1 MAIKKKLKIGNI
13 TIDNNNPFIIAEIGH
28 NHQGN
33 TKRAKDLI
41 LAAKKA
47 GASAVKLQKR
57 NNKTL
62 FTKKFYNSP
71 YDNPNSFA
79 KTYGSHR
86 DFLELS
92 KNQFKELVNYSKK
105 IKIELF
111 ATPFDIE
118 SVKFLENMNVKCY
131 KIASA
136 DLRNTVLQKE
146 VAKTKKPIFLSTGG
160 GTLKDV
166 KRAVKNITSINK
178 DLSILHCTA
187 SYPCNI
193 KDMNLNVIST
203 YLKEFPK
210 NLIGIS
216 DHENGIDAAS
226 IAYMLGARVFEKH
239 FTLNRAD
246 KGTDNA
252 YSLEPQGLEKLI
264 RNIKR
269 IPSMLGS
276 KEKKILNSEKEPI
289 RKMSKSI
296 VAKKMILKDK
306 IINNNDI
313 TIKSPGG
320 GLDPYKLNEIIGKK
334 AKKLIYVDDI
344 ILLKDVK

>member
-1 MAIKKKLKIGNI
+1 MAIKKKLRIGNKI
-13 TIDNNNPFIIAEIGH
+13 IDNNNPFIIAEIGH

-41 LAAKKA
+41 LAAKNA
-47 GASAVKLQKR
+47 GASAVKFQKR

-62 FTKKFYNSP
+62 FTKKFYDSP
-71 YDNPNSFA
+71 YENPNSFA
-79 KTYGSHR
+79 KTYGNHR
-86 DFLELS
+86 DYLELS
-92 KNQFKELVNYSKK
+92 KNQFKELINFSKK
-105 IKIELF
+105 IKIDLF

-118 SVKFLENMNVKCY
+118 SVKFLESVNVKCY

-136 DLRNTVLQKE
+136 DLKNTILQRE
-146 VAKTKKPIFLSTGG
+146 IAKTKKPIFLSTGG

-166 KRAVKNITSINK
+166 KRAVKNIMSINK
-178 DLSILHCTA
+178 NLAILHCTA
-187 SYPCNI
+187 SYPCKI
-193 KDMNLNVIST
+193 EDMNLNIITT

-239 FTLNRAD
+239 FTLNRGD

-252 YSLEPQGLEKLI
+252 FSLEPQGLEKLI

-269 IPSMLGS
+269 IPLMMGD
-276 KEKKILNSEKEPI
+276 KQKKILKSEKEPI

-296 VAKKMILKDK
+296 VAKKIILKNQ
-306 IINNNDI
+306 IIKNNDL

-320 GLDPYKLNEIIGKK
+320 GLDPFELNKIIGKK
-334 AKKLIYVDDI
+334 AKKSIYIDDM

>member
-1 MAIKKKLKIGNI
+1 MAIKNKLKIGNI
-13 TIDNNNPFIIAEIGH
+13 IIDNNNPFIIAEIGH

-47 GASAVKLQKR
+47 GASAVKFQKR

-62 FTKKFYNSP
+62 FTKKFYDSS

-79 KTYGSHR
+79 KTYGKHR
-86 DFLELS
+86 EFLELS
-92 KNQFKELVNYSKK
+92 KKQFKELIKFSKK

-111 ATPFDIE
+111 ATPFDVE
-118 SVKFLENMNVKCY
+118 SVKFLESINLKCY

-136 DLRNTVLQKE
+136 DLRNTILQKE

-166 KRAVKNITSINK
+166 ERAVRNIMSINK
-178 DLSILHCTA
+178 NLAILHCTA
-187 SYPCNI
+187 SYPCKI
-193 KDMNLNVIST
+193 DDMNLNIIKT
-203 YLKEFPK
+203 FLKKFPK

-239 FTLNRAD
+239 FTLNRGD
-246 KGTDNA
+246 KGTDNSF
-252 YSLEPQGLEKLI
+252 SLEPQGLEKLV
-264 RNIKR
+264 RNIRR
-269 IPSMLGS
+269 IPKMMGG
-276 KEKKILNSEKEPI
+276 KEKKILISEKEPI

-296 VAKKMILKDK
+296 VAKKN
-306 IINNNDI
+306 IIKNQIIKNDDL

-320 GLDPYKLNEIIGKK
+320 GLNPFEWDKIIGKK
-334 AKKLIYVDDI
+334 AKKLIKIDDL
-344 ILLKDVK
+344 ILLRNLK

>member
-13 TIDNNNPFIIAEIGH
+13 TIDNNNPFVIAEIGH

-41 LAAKKA
+41 LAAKMA
-47 GASAVKLQKR
+47 GASAVKFQKR
-57 NNKTL
+57 NNETL
-62 FTKKFYNSP
+62 FTKKFYDSS

-79 KTYGSHR
+79 KTYGKHR
-86 DFLELS
+86 NFLELS
-92 KNQFKELVNYSKK
+92 KAQFKELINFSNK

-111 ATPFDIE
+111 ATPFDVE
-118 SVKFLENMNVKCY
+118 SVKFLESINVKCY

-136 DLRNTVLQKE
+136 DLRNTILQKE
-146 VAKTKKPIFLSTGG
+146 IAKTKKPIFLSTGG

-166 KRAVKNITSINK
+166 KRAVKNIMSINK
-178 DLSILHCTA
+178 NLSILHCTA
-187 SYPCNI
+187 SYPCKI
-193 KDMNLNVIST
+193 EDMNLNVIKT

-239 FTLNRAD
+239 FTLNRGD

-252 YSLEPQGLEKLI
+252 FSLEPQGLERLI

-269 IPSMLGS
+269 IPNMLGS
-276 KEKKILNSEKEPI
+276 KEKKFLESEKEPI

-296 VAKKMILKDK
+296 VAKKMILKNQ
-306 IINNNDI
+306 IIKNNDL

-320 GLDPYKLNEIIGKK
+320 GLNPFDLSKIIGKK
-334 AKKLIYVDDI
+334 AKKLIHIDDI
-344 ILLKDVK
+344 ILLKDIK

>member
-1 MAIKKKLKIGNI
+1 M
-13 TIDNNNPFIIAEIGH
+13 
-28 NHQGN
+28 
-33 TKRAKDLI
+33 
-41 LAAKKA
+41 
-47 GASAVKLQKR
+47 
-57 NNKTL
+57 
-62 FTKKFYNSP
+62 
-71 YDNPNSFA
+71 
-79 KTYGSHR
+79 
-86 DFLELS
+86 ELS
-92 KNQFKELVNYSKK
+92 KNQFKELINFSKK

-118 SVKFLENMNVKCY
+118 SVKFLESINVKCY

-136 DLRNTVLQKE
+136 DLRNTILQRE
-146 VAKTKKPIFLSTGG
+146 IAKTKKPIFLSTGG

-166 KRAVKNITSINK
+166 KRAVKNIMSINK
-178 DLSILHCTA
+178 NLAILHCTA
-187 SYPCNI
+187 SYPCKI
-193 KDMNLNVIST
+193 EDMNLNIITT
-203 YLKEFPK
+203 YLKKFPK

-239 FTLNRAD
+239 FTLNRGD

-252 YSLEPQGLEKLI
+252 FSLEPQGLEKLI

-269 IPSMLGS
+269 IPLMMGN
-276 KEKKILNSEKEPI
+276 KQKKILNSEKEPI

-296 VAKKMILKDK
+296 VAKKMIIKNQ
-306 IINNNDI
+306 IIKNNDL

-320 GLDPYKLNEIIGKK
+320 GLDPFELNKIIGKK
-334 AKKLIYVDDI
+334 AKKSIYIDDM

>member
-1 MAIKKKLKIGNI
+1 MTIKKKLKIGKRI
-13 TIDNNNPFIIAEIGH
+13 IDNKNPFIIAEIGH
-28 NHQGN
+28 NHQGS
-33 TKRAKDLI
+33 TKKAKELI

-47 GASAVKLQKR
+47 GASAVKFQKR

-62 FTKKFYNSP
+62 FTKKFYDSP
-71 YDNPNSFA
+71 YENPNSFA
-79 KTYGSHR
+79 KTYGKHR

-92 KNQFKELVNYSKK
+92 KNQYKELIKFANK
-105 IKIELF
+105 INIEIF
-111 ATPFDIE
+111 ATPFDLE
-118 SVKFLENMNVKCY
+118 SVSFLESLNVNCY

-136 DLRNTVLQKE
+136 DLNNTILQKE

-166 KRAVKNITSINK
+166 KRAVKNIMSINK
-178 DLSILHCTA
+178 KLSVLHCTA
-187 SYPCNI
+187 SYPCDI

-203 YLKEFPK
+203 YLKEFPS
-210 NLIGIS
+210 NIIGLS
-216 DHENGIDAAS
+216 DHENGIDAAT

-239 FTLNRAD
+239 FTLNRGN

-252 YSLEPQGLEKLI
+252 FSLEPQGLERFI

-269 IPSMLGS
+269 VPLMLGS
-276 KEKKILNSEKEPI
+276 KRKKVLESEKEPI

-296 VAKKMILKDK
+296 VAKNIIKKNQKILMS
-306 IINNNDI
+306 NL

-320 GLDPYKLNEIIGKK
+320 GLFPYEMDKLIGKK
-334 AKKLIYVDDI
+334 AKKIIYADEN